1 MQWGNV
7 KMPHRI
13 AEHLGGILGELLACY
28 LMSLKVLEDL
38 MPFIKRYGY
47 RSFKRKHKRRKRAKQ
62 KGQIYGNNSSNATA
76 DNTDA

>member
-1 MQWGNV
+1 MS
-7 KMPHRI
+7 HRI
-13 AEHLGGILGELLACY
+13 SEHLGRTLGELLACY

-47 RSFKRKHKRRKRAKQ
+47 RSFKRKHKRRKMRKQ
-62 KGQIYGNNSSNATA
+62 KGQSYGNNSSNATT